1 MESQNPMGPES
12 AQPLLG
18 TRPRTEV
25 LQASAAL
32 AEVAHGLSPSSRTAL
47 GALAAY
53 RWALGDGV
61 TAPITGFRTEGC
73 PTVPV
78 LTAEVDAAAV
88 QWEGARKGT
97 AAHDYLRGVHT
108 ALAWIC
114 GFTEERP

>member
-1 MESQNPMGPES
+1 MGSESTPS
-12 AQPLLG
+12 LLG

-25 LQASAAL
+25 LRASAAL
-32 AEVAHGLSPSSRTAL
+32 AQVTHDLSQTGRSAL

-53 RWALGDGV
+53 RWALGDGAA
-61 TAPITGFRTEGC
+61 APITGFRTEGC
-73 PTVPV
+73 PTVPA

-88 QWEGARKGT
+88 QWEGTRKGT

-114 GFTEERP
+114 GYTERRP